1 MTIEQLQEEIYRNND
16 KILDLQDIVF
26 EEQIPQEER
35 KGHFGVNWHTKEQIE
50 DAKKRIEELESRNRE
65 LDNQINSLLATRS

>member
-1 MTIEQLQEEIYRNND
+1 MTIEQLQEEIYRNDD

-35 KGHFGVNWHTKEQIE
+35 KGYFGVNWRTKEQIE

-65 LDNQINSLLATRS
+65 LDNQINFLLATRS

>member
-26 EEQIPQEER
+26 EEQI
-35 KGHFGVNWHTKEQIE
+35 E

-65 LDNQINSLLATRS
+65 LDNQINFLLATRS

>member
-26 EEQIPQEER
+26 E
-35 KGHFGVNWHTKEQIE
+35 EQIE

>member
-35 KGHFGVNWHTKEQIE
+35 KRHFGVDCHTKEQIE

-65 LDNQINSLLATRS
+65 LDNQINFLLATRS